1 MYKLKTIKMENQ
13 ILSQIAGQTASE
25 QMILPQQMTEAQQ
38 ASVDE
43 LKEAM
48 MVNQAVGVQ
57 DAATLAGMMRRMKP
71 KQIVRDCK
79 IPRNMKCPCGS
90 GKKYKNCCL
99 GNGRFEGT
107 HTV

>member
-1 MYKLKTIKMENQ
+1 MENN
-13 ILSQIAGQTASE
+13 ILSSIAGKINQE
-25 QMILPQQMTEAQQ
+25 QMIDIKQMTEQQ
-38 ASVDE
+38 QESINTI
-43 LKEAM
+43 KEEIATK
-48 MVNQAVGVQ
+48 QAVGVQ
-57 DAATLAGMMRRMKP
+57 DAAALAGMMRRMKP
-71 KQIVRDCK
+71 KQIIRDCK

>member
-1 MYKLKTIKMENQ
+1 MNNS
-13 ILSQIAGQTASE
+13 ILDAITGEVSAN
-25 QMILPQQMTEAQQ
+25 QMIQAEQLTDEQQERI
-38 ASVDE
+38 DN
-43 LKEAM
+43 LKESM

-57 DAATLAGMMRRMKP
+57 DAAALAGIMRRMKP

-79 IPRNMKCPCGS
+79 ISRNMKCPCGS

>member
-1 MYKLKTIKMENQ
+1 MENS
-13 ILSQIAGQTASE
+13 ILSSIAGKINQE
-25 QMILPQQMTEAQQ
+25 QMIDIKQMTEKQQ
-38 ASVDE
+38 ESIDTI
-43 LKEAM
+43 KEAIATK
-48 MVNQAVGVQ
+48 QAVGVQ
-57 DAATLAGMMRRMKP
+57 DAAALAGMMRRMKP